1 MVSLRLH
8 NLQWCPTIVF
18 LSWHF
23 LKTTKAALHI
33 CNKHVNSR
41 VQNIHWSPFMLYI
54 LMSGCLMFTIP
65 NVKPGFDFPQEWA
78 ITIFIFT
85 KHASATSLDRK
96 RCNSFIPRSLNQK
109 KLLHKPV
116 KFCCLSAQ
124 NSVRLPM
131 TFLVSRIQFMETGIS
146 HLYLGILGGTLQ
158 WYKSLIFSPKPY
170 LFKPIK
176 N

>member
-1 MVSLRLH
+1 MKDE
-8 NLQWCPTIVF
+8 LQ
-18 LSWHF
+18 
-23 LKTTKAALHI
+23 I

-41 VQNIHWSPFMLYI
+41 VQNTHWFPSMLYMLKFGYLI
-54 LMSGCLMFTIP
+54 FTIP
-65 NVKPGFDFPQEWA
+65 NVKACFDVPQVWA

-85 KHASATSLDRK
+85 KHTSATSLDRK
-96 RCNSFIPRSLNQK
+96 RHNSFIPKSLNQK
-109 KLLHKPV
+109 KLLYKPV

-131 TFLVSRIQFMETGIS
+131 TFLVPRIQFMETENS
-146 HLYLGILGGTLQ
+146 HLYLSILGGTLQ